1 MNRQNKI
8 AFLLCG
14 TEAGWVVYVSWA
26 VFWEVDVTAAD
37 IDVDAVDNRVVDV
50 STVELKVGAGGLDW
64 VVDVGSVTAERDVDC
79 GAGVVVDDR
88 AVDVA
93 VADIHVDA
101 GFFVNRTIDAAVA
114 IIHVS
119 SGAVVLVDG
128 AIDVSA
134 AGDIEENNISMWDR
148 RKASIDG
155 SQQWPIVKKAK
166 MEERIV
172 RDI

>member
-1 MNRQNKI
+1 M
-8 AFLLCG
+8 
-14 TEAGWVVYVSWA
+14 
-26 VFWEVDVTAAD
+26 
-37 IDVDAVDNRVVDV
+37 
-50 STVELKVGAGGLDW
+50 
-64 VVDVGSVTAERDVDC
+64 TAERDVDC

-93 VADIHVDA
+93 VADIHVGA

-134 AGDIEENNISMWDR
+134 AGDIEENNISM
-148 RKASIDG
+148 
-155 SQQWPIVKKAK
+155 
-166 MEERIV
+166 
-172 RDI
+172 